1 MTTFSILTVIVIL
14 VMLGVFATISLLD
27 LIHIR
32 QSVDEATGRV
42 MGGGIATF
50 NKVSI
55 EQFAT
60 DMPDMACD
68 ELDAIY
74 DNIKLP
80 TRATTGSAG
89 YDFYSP
95 IDFTLKPNESVTF
108 PTGIRAEIDDGWVL
122 QIYPRSGLG
131 FKYGINLANTV
142 GVIDSDYF
150 WSDNE
155 GHIMIKLVNRGTE
168 TVDIKAGDRVAQG
181 IFVPYGITTDD
192 ECDGVRNGGF
202 GSSGK

>member
-1 MTTFSILTVIVIL
+1 MTVFSILIIAIA
-14 VMLGVFATISLLD
+14 LGAYATAI
-27 LIHIR
+27 IFNITYK
-32 QSVDEATGRV
+32 VDEV
-42 MGGGIATF
+42 LSEISENGIATF

-55 EQFAT
+55 EQFAAE
-60 DMPDMACD
+60 MPDMARD

-95 IDFTLKPNESVTF
+95 IDLILKPNGSVTF

-131 FKYGINLANTV
+131 FKHGINLANTI
-142 GVIDSDYF
+142 GIIDSDYF

-202 GSSGK
+202 GSSGE